1 MVQAE
6 IEVINW
12 QKAMQMTKP
21 EIIRFQLMVHCY
33 VEKIPNIS
41 PALLDCM
48 TLLGKMGSTG
58 LISFCELLTTT
69 LATIDDEKRQKLLK
83 EGKPLPTIFESMQ
96 SSRNALARLEER
108 GLIVKET
115 KKTSEGKNKKHVLL
129 SPILKIQNTGNV
141 LVDIKCFSPNK
152 EILQK

>member
-1 MVQAE
+1 MPE

-12 QKAMQMTKP
+12 QKALTMNKP

-48 TLLGKMGSTG
+48 TLLGQEGSVG
-58 LISFCELLTTT
+58 LISFCEDLT
-69 LATIDDEKRQKLLK
+69 KK
-83 EGKPLPTIFESMQ
+83 GIFQSIQ
-96 SSRNALARLEER
+96 SSRNAIARLRDKE
-108 GLIVKET
+108 LVVKD
-115 KKTSEGKNKKHVLL
+115 GKNKKKISLHP
-129 SPILKIQNTGNV
+129 SLKIQNSGNV

-152 EILQK
+152 PIEK

>member
-1 MVQAE
+1 MTAQ

-12 QKAMQMTKP
+12 RKALTMSKP

-41 PALLDCM
+41 PALLDCL
-48 TLLGKMGSTG
+48 TLLGQKGSTG
-58 LISFCELLTTT
+58 LISFCET
-69 LATIDDEKRQKLLK
+69 LK
-83 EGKPLPTIFESMQ
+83 EHGIFESIQ

-108 GLIVKET
+108 RLIVKEL
-115 KKTSEGKNKKHVLL
+115 KKTSEGKNKKHVSLNPEL
-129 SPILKIQNTGNV
+129 QIQNTGNV

-152 EILQK
+152 ETNR